1 MEVLQLLPGVT
12 LHLFRDTRF
21 KQGALSVQFLRPMC
35 KEEAALNALLPAVL
49 LRGTEK
55 HPDLRAITLRLDE
68 LYGAA
73 VGALVRRIGDHQATG
88 LYCSFMED
96 KFALPGE
103 EILRPMVT
111 FLEELLLRPVTKR
124 GAFSREY
131 VESEK
136 TNLISTIQSEIND
149 KRNYAA
155 AQLLKIM
162 CRRDSFGLPRLG
174 SVKEVKAITAKALYR
189 HYLQVLETSPLE
201 IFYVGSADSR
211 VLSDLFR
218 EMFGKIRRDPAAL
231 PPQTPFRPCEKSEKE
246 EEMDISQA
254 KLCLGFHTPI
264 TNCDDRFAAMQVLN
278 TLFGSG
284 MTSKLFMNVRE
295 KLSLCYAIGS
305 SYYGAKGI
313 LTVSAGIDT
322 EKEAVVREEI
332 FRQLEAC
339 RTGDITREELD
350 AAKAAIL
357 SSLRTVYDSPGAIE
371 NYHSTAALSGF
382 SLTTEEYAARVS
394 AVTVGDVCAA
404 ASSLTYHTGFFLKGG
419 EV

>member
-12 LHLFRDTRF
+12 LRVFRDTRF

-35 KEEAALNALLPAVL
+35 REEAALNALLPAVL
-49 LRGTEK
+49 LRGTRE
-55 HPDLRAITLRLDE
+55 HPDLLAITMRLDE

-73 VGALVRRIGDHQATG
+73 VGALVRRVGDYQTTG
-88 LYCSFMED
+88 LCCGFMED
-96 KFALPGE
+96 RFALPGE
-103 EILRPMVT
+103 EILRPMVA
-111 FLEELLLRPVTKR
+111 FLEELLLRPATKR

-131 VESEK
+131 VEGEK

-155 AQLLKIM
+155 AQLLKTM
-162 CRRDSFGLPRLG
+162 CRGDSFGLPRLG
-174 SVKEVKAITAKALYR
+174 SVREVKAITAKRLYR
-189 HYLQVLETSPLE
+189 HYLQVLETSPVE

-211 VLSDLFR
+211 VLSELFR
-218 EMFGKIRRDPAAL
+218 QMLGKIRREPVAL
-231 PPQTPFRPCEKSEKE
+231 PPQAPFYPGEPSEKE
-246 EEMDISQA
+246 EKMDVSQA
-254 KLCLGFHTPI
+254 KLCLGFYTPV
-264 TNCDDRFAAMQVLN
+264 TNRDSRFAAMQVLN

-322 EKEAVVREEI
+322 EKEGVVREEI

-339 RTGDITREELD
+339 RAGDITQEELT
-350 AAKAAIL
+350 AAKEAIL
-357 SSLRTVYDSPGAIE
+357 SGLCTVCDSPGAIE
-371 NYHSTAALSGF
+371 NYHSTAALSGI
-382 SLTTEEYAARVS
+382 SMSTEEYAQKVS
-394 AVTVGDVCAA
+394 AVTAADVCAVA
-404 ASSLTYHTGFFLKGG
+404 KTLTYHTGFFLKGG
-419 EV
+419 AV